1 MTAPLANTRILVTG
15 LGAITPLGSD
25 VETTWRAALAGHSG
39 VRALNQPWADELHV
53 RIAAQVTT
61 ELPLSRVE
69 ARRMDRC
76 SQLAMIAT
84 REAWRN
90 AGLKEAANRRKHDPR
105 RVAVV
110 AGIGMGGLGTTLN
123 QQETLRTK
131 GPRGISPHA
140 VTMLIPSGPAA
151 HISIE
156 IGAQAGALSVAS
168 ACASGAEAVLRAS
181 QLIRAGEA
189 DIVVAVAAEAPIV
202 PLTIAGFAA
211 MRALSTNNEHPS
223 QASRPFDANRDGFI
237 IGEGAAALILE
248 SEQSARAR
256 GAAAYCTFAAGAL
269 TTDSY
274 HVALPAPHAIES
286 ARSIELALSRSGL
299 APHDIAHA
307 NTHATSTP
315 AGDLAEAR
323 AYTKAFGDHSQKI
336 AISATKSMTGHLLG
350 AAGALE
356 AVFTVLALVDRL
368 APPTIN
374 LNALDADIALD
385 IVKQTPRPLAPG
397 PINALSTSFGFG
409 GHNIAL
415 IFKSDT
421 GPASK
426 GDEA

>member
-1 MTAPLANTRILVTG
+1 MTAPLASTRILITG
-15 LGAITPLGSD
+15 LGAITPLGPD
-25 VETTWRAALAGHSG
+25 VETTWRAALAGRSG
-39 VRALNQPWADELHV
+39 VRALDRPWADDLQV
-53 RIAAQVTT
+53 RIAAPVTT

-76 SQLAMIAT
+76 SQLAMVAT
-84 REAWRN
+84 REAWHN
-90 AGLKEAANRRKHDPR
+90 AGLKEAANRRTLDPR

-110 AGIGMGGLGTTLN
+110 AGVGMGGLSTTLD
-123 QQETLRTK
+123 QQETLRTN

-140 VTMLIPSGPAA
+140 VTMLIPSAPAA

-211 MRALSTNNEHPS
+211 MRALSTNNEHPT
-223 QASRPFDANRDGFI
+223 QASRPFDVNRDGFVV
-237 IGEGAAALILE
+237 GEGAAALILE

-256 GAAAYCTFAAGAL
+256 GAPACCTFAAGAL
-269 TTDSY
+269 TTDSH
-274 HVALPAPHAIES
+274 HVALPAPQAIQS
-286 ARSIELALSRSGL
+286 ARSIELALSRGDL
-299 APHDIAHA
+299 APQDIAHA
-307 NTHATSTP
+307 NAHATSTP
-315 AGDLAEAR
+315 AGDLAEAL
-323 AYTKAFGDHSQKI
+323 AYTKAFGDHSQKM

-356 AVFTVLALVDRL
+356 AVFTVLALVDRH

-374 LNALDADIALD
+374 LNALGAGIALD
-385 IVKQTPRPLAPG
+385 IVVQTPRALAPG

-415 IFKSDT
+415 IFKSET
-421 GPASK
+421 GP
-426 GDEA
+426 GR

>member
-1 MTAPLANTRILVTG
+1 MTAPLASTRILITG

-39 VRALNQPWADELHV
+39 VRALDQPWADDLPV
-53 RIAAQVTT
+53 RIAAPVTT

-76 SQLAMIAT
+76 SQLGIIAA

-90 AGLKEAANRRKHDPR
+90 AGLEEAANRRTHDPR

-110 AGIGMGGLGTTLN
+110 AGVGMGGLSTTLN
-123 QQETLRTK
+123 QQETLRTN

-168 ACASGAEAVLRAS
+168 ACASGAEAILRAS
-181 QLIRAGEA
+181 QLIRAREA

-211 MRALSTNNEHPS
+211 MRALSTNNEHPT

-237 IGEGAAALILE
+237 IGEGAATLILE

-256 GAAAYCTFAAGAL
+256 GAPSYCTFAAGAL

-274 HVALPAPHAIES
+274 HVALPAPHAIQS
-286 ARSIELALSRSGL
+286 ARSIEIALSRSNL
-299 APHDIAHA
+299 TAHDIAHA
-307 NTHATSTP
+307 NAHATSTQ
-315 AGDLAEAR
+315 AGDLAEAL

-356 AVFTVLALVDRL
+356 AVFTVMALVDRL

-374 LNALDADIALD
+374 LNALDAGISLD
-385 IVKQTPRPLAPG
+385 VVKQTPRPLATG

-409 GHNIAL
+409 GHNVAL
-415 IFKSDT
+415 IFQSDT
-421 GPASK
+421 EP
-426 GDEA
+426 ER